1 MNLAD
6 DVVFAGIDLA
16 GGYKS
21 PEQVGNEL
29 GKKALSSAVSVA
41 LAGAGSFVNGLNAVK
56 GLTGIAKT
64 AFNVGKTGVE
74 GVIST
79 TLNTGIQAMDF
90 SKIGTRDFFDDR
102 QFISQMGSL
111 NTWSG
116 TISAMGGSAV
126 SGGLGMLNLGNVDG
140 FNSLQIGQIGSLNG
154 FAGSMASTAIG
165 YGITGNASFNLVRL
179 NGTGLLEMNLG
190 KDGFNMQLGM
200 GGTDISLGRISG
212 ALAGASHWN
221 KNIQIEK
228 AAKWDGLGNAA
239 TALRAQYGFG
249 DGMQR
254 AQLESILKGD
264 TVLAKRAGKGS
275 DAETV
280 TKDGKRTVYL
290 DNYKETMSREEKLA
304 MGITLGHEA
313 YRDGLVG
320 SEQQQFMETTRAVL
334 GHTEMAL
341 RMQSDQRYSESMDS
355 IIGGSA
361 VLQKDIAA
369 YKSGD
374 LMTMLGHVAG
384 NYDWS
389 KDYWKLKL
397 DGTLEAEYDKN
408 GKLITDLNVEYLDVG
423 GNLQKRLH
431 IKDDTESGSRSLAR
445 YVGEERAREILK
457 KSFDDIAT
465 YDVQTLKDVFK
476 LTDNQIIALRHDPGM
491 KSLNFDSL
499 PAETKERLIGE
510 ALLKKHGMDWQGNKW
525 TGNEKFSL
533 AMSDIKDLGQIVI
546 NKNADGSYERF
557 AIRGVVERNIL
568 SRQSV
573 RKQDDGSADYQGLDV
588 IKLYKND
595 LNGNT
600 INSLMSIS
608 WQTVANGYANK
619 DHNIPTSIANEVYRA
634 ETVAPG
640 IPFSMRFGNFSNH
653 IKFGGKF
660 FVLNSGSTIGSLTI
674 DRAGNTGPKQDR
686 LLGHSNYLYGLDRA
700 ANNGLVSAGCFMNT
714 MYSVDELSD
723 WVYGHVKYPY
733 DVRTILKEI
742 DWSKKR

>member
-1 MNLAD
+1 MYIQRRSD
-6 DVVFAGIDLA
+6 
-16 GGYKS
+16 
-21 PEQVGNEL
+21 
-29 GKKALSSAVSVA
+29 
-41 LAGAGSFVNGLNAVK
+41 
-56 GLTGIAKT
+56 
-64 AFNVGKTGVE
+64 
-74 GVIST
+74 
-79 TLNTGIQAMDF
+79 GIQKNF
-90 SKIGTRDFFDDR
+90 TVREFLRSKN
-102 QFISQMGSL
+102 S
-111 NTWSG
+111 
-116 TISAMGGSAV
+116 V
-126 SGGLGMLNLGNVDG
+126 STSSRKG
-140 FNSLQIGQIGSLNG
+140 
-154 FAGSMASTAIG
+154 A
-165 YGITGNASFNLVRL
+165 VRL
-179 NGTGLLEMNLG
+179 
-190 KDGFNMQLGM
+190 
-200 GGTDISLGRISG
+200 
-212 ALAGASHWN
+212 
-221 KNIQIEK
+221 
-228 AAKWDGLGNAA
+228 
-239 TALRAQYGFG
+239 
-249 DGMQR
+249 
-254 AQLESILKGD
+254 QLESILKGD

-290 DNYKETMSREEKLA
+290 DNYKDTMSREEKLA

-320 SEQQQFMETTRAVL
+320 SGQQQFMETARAVI

-341 RMQSDQRYSESMDS
+341 RMQADKRYSESMDS

-361 VLQKDIAA
+361 ILQKDIAA

-374 LMTMLGHVAG
+374 LMTMIGHVAG

-389 KDYWKLKL
+389 KDYWKLRL

-408 GKLITDLNVEYLDVG
+408 GKLITDLNVEYLDIG

-431 IKDDTESGSRSLAR
+431 IKDDTGSGSRSLAR

-525 TGNEKFSL
+525 TENGKFSL

-600 INSLMSIS
+600 INSLMSIG

-653 IKFGGKF
+653 IKFGGNF

-674 DRAGNTGPKQDR
+674 DRAGNTGPKWDR
-686 LLGHSNYLYGLDRA
+686 LLGHSNFIRDEAYSISGA
-700 ANNGLVSAGCFMNT
+700 VANGLVSAGCFMNT

>member
-1 MNLAD
+1 MYIQRRSD
-6 DVVFAGIDLA
+6 
-16 GGYKS
+16 
-21 PEQVGNEL
+21 
-29 GKKALSSAVSVA
+29 
-41 LAGAGSFVNGLNAVK
+41 
-56 GLTGIAKT
+56 
-64 AFNVGKTGVE
+64 
-74 GVIST
+74 
-79 TLNTGIQAMDF
+79 GIQKNF
-90 SKIGTRDFFDDR
+90 TVREFLRSNN
-102 QFISQMGSL
+102 S
-111 NTWSG
+111 
-116 TISAMGGSAV
+116 V
-126 SGGLGMLNLGNVDG
+126 STSSRKG
-140 FNSLQIGQIGSLNG
+140 
-154 FAGSMASTAIG
+154 A
-165 YGITGNASFNLVRL
+165 VRL
-179 NGTGLLEMNLG
+179 
-190 KDGFNMQLGM
+190 
-200 GGTDISLGRISG
+200 
-212 ALAGASHWN
+212 
-221 KNIQIEK
+221 
-228 AAKWDGLGNAA
+228 
-239 TALRAQYGFG
+239 
-249 DGMQR
+249 
-254 AQLESILKGD
+254 QLESILKGD

-320 SEQQQFMETTRAVL
+320 SEQQQFMETTRAVI

-341 RMQSDQRYSESMDS
+341 RMQADKRYSESMDS

-361 VLQKDIAA
+361 VLQKDIVA

-431 IKDDTESGSRSLAR
+431 IKDDTGSGSRSLAR

-476 LTDNQIIALRHDPGM
+476 LTDNQITALRHDPEL
-491 KSLNFDSL
+491 KSLNFNSL
-499 PAETKERLIGE
+499 SAETKERLIGE
-510 ALLKKHGMDWQGNKW
+510 ALLKNGGMDWQNNRW
-525 TGNEKFSL
+525 TEKEKFSL

-546 NKNADGSYERF
+546 NKNGDGSYDRF
-557 AIRGVVERNIL
+557 AIKGVVERNIL

-608 WQTVANGYANK
+608 WQTVANGYAEDMVSNK
-619 DHNIPTSIANEVYRA
+619 TKRAYKAEDVYRDA
-634 ETVAPG
+634 T
-640 IPFSMRFGNFSNH
+640 IDIKRNFFMRVGNFPHKNYKGP
-653 IKFGGKF
+653 I
-660 FVLNSGSTIGSLTI
+660 FVLNRAYQESGSYLDTDGGWPYRNLVHSDYNILPDLIGVS
-674 DRAGNTGPKQDR
+674 
-686 LLGHSNYLYGLDRA
+686 SYGK
-700 ANNGLVSAGCFMNT
+700 VSAGCFVNDCET
-714 MYSVDELSD
+714 IKYIQNYLTDKWKIS
-723 WVYGHVKYPY
+723 YPY
-733 DVRTILKEI
+733 DILMKG
-742 DWSKKR
+742 R